1 MQINKRYLHQYP
13 SWASYQHKG
22 QEGHPLQ
29 ETVHC
34 IRGNCTTDPSVSSYQ
49 DASSSGKS
57 VSSQVHK
64 TLVTNDTPSKRCL
77 DPLQSQLWFPRK
89 IKLKSW
95 WGMASV
101 SSFPQEYPA
110 PWEPSLLPL
119 LWVRFLRLLSR
130 VGLLPQT
137 SSCGHTLRDTRR
149 PAAGR
154 MSPALCNLRF

>member
-119 LWVRFLRLLSR
+119 LWVRFSLEWDSSLRHPHVDTLSGTLG
-130 VGLLPQT
+130 GLRQAGCPQHCAT
-137 SSCGHTLRDTRR
+137 
-149 PAAGR
+149 
-154 MSPALCNLRF
+154 